1 MSRMATEHPTKIRG
15 CVLVPR
21 TQLPKLVLQSSFSSP
36 TFELLISHSYFN
48 NIRDCSTA
56 GKLRNSELFYL
67 LGSGHNSG
75 SWRTILKGRR
85 IGVCGDTHAKIYFQ
99 FYLSFHFILRFIRVI
114 KLASCLITGVVSI
127 NLQHSLTNRTNRHLW
142 LKSLSLFITK
152 ETQRRLETNF

>member
-36 TFELLISHSYFN
+36 TFELLISHSYFQQHK
-48 NIRDCSTA
+48 RLFDCWQTE
-56 GKLRNSELFYL
+56 KF
-67 LGSGHNSG
+67 
-75 SWRTILKGRR
+75 RTVLPFGLWPQLWILKNNSKGKKNWRLRR
-85 IGVCGDTHAKIYFQ
+85 YTAKIYFQ